1 MVGAILT
8 QNTAWTN
15 VEKSIARLRAAHCL
29 DAAAILRLTPR
40 RLAELIRPSGYYNVK
55 EARLRALCRWYREQ
69 GPMRRLQ
76 RRDTE
81 SLRAELLE
89 VHGVGPE
96 TADDILLYA
105 LGRPVFV
112 VDAYTR
118 RLLSRLGLAQ
128 ANVAYEEL
136 RSLFERE
143 LPPDPE
149 LYNEY
154 HARIV
159 LHAKHICRSRPQ
171 CGACLLRSRCAYGRS
186 QPLTPNSC
194 PDARSAP

>member
-15 VEKSIARLRAAHCL
+15 VEKSIVRLRAAGHL
-29 DAAAILRLTPR
+29 DAAAILKMTPR
-40 RLAELIRPSGYYNVK
+40 RLADLIRPSGYYNVK
-55 EARLRALCRWYREQ
+55 EARLRALCRWYHER
-69 GPMRRLQ
+69 GPVRRLQ

-81 SLRAELLE
+81 SLRAELLA

-118 RLLSRLGLAQ
+118 RLLSRLGLVQ

-136 RSLFERE
+136 RGLFERE
-143 LPPDPE
+143 LPPDPQ

-171 CGACLLRSRCAYGRS
+171 CSACLLRPRCAYGKA
-186 QPLTPNSC
+186 QPLTPNR
-194 PDARSAP
+194 PAVRPAR